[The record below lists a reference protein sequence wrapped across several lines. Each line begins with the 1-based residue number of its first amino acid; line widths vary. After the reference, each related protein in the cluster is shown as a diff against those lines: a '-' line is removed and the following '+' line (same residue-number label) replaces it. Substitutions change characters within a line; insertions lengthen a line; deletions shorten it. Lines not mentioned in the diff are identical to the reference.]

1 MKNRNLNR
9 ILKDNIEYKRFLFE
23 KFGINEELEL
33 VKNILPYYINSMA
46 YSVGYNKIWISNEA
60 RRIMYI
66 IAEKDEL
73 KELRE
78 GCKFIIRHEIGHSH
92 DVKDKNKNV
101 RDYFHRLLYINSG
114 NYVVDGFPES
124 EATRYALSK
133 SNNYIE
139 ALAGFSAISSFLY
152 KTDVKTSIETYSE
165 HFSNSN
171 VKEEKRMVLNSFS
184 SFKLSNENYG
194 KILEKAKTYLDK
206 LNENLARSLL
216 YKLKDKKAEKK
227 E

>member
-1 MKNRNLNR
+1 MKNKDLNK
-9 ILKDNIEYKRFLFE
+9 ILKDGTEYKRFLFE
-23 KFGINEELEL
+23 NFGIKEDIQI
-33 VKNILPYYINSMA
+33 VKNVLPYYIYSMA
-46 YSVGYNKIWISNEA
+46 YSVGRNKIWVSNETK
-60 RRIMYI
+60 RIMYI

-78 GCKFIIRHEIGHSH
+78 GCRFIIQHELGHSH

-114 NYVVDGFPES
+114 NYTIDCFPES

-139 ALAGFSAISSFLY
+139 ALAGFLAISAFLY
-152 KTDVKTSIETYSE
+152 KTDVKTSIEVYSE

-171 VKEEKRMVLNSFS
+171 IKEEEKRMVLNSLS
-184 SFKLSNENYG
+184 SFKLSDENYE
-194 KILEKAKTYLDK
+194 KILRKTEIYLGK
-206 LNENLARSLL
+206 LNDKLARSLL
-216 YKLKDKKAEKK
+216 YKVRNKN
-227 E
+227 